1 MVFADID
8 RTSTRWIDSHTLP
21 KNEKLCFTAKM
32 KTVSLDK
39 IKLLDELQHHYLT
52 HKEAIRV
59 RLSEFQS
66 IPPSEYFYELTYCLL
81 TPQSSAAHAEQ
92 AVAQLRDAGF
102 RSQHINPEPILR
114 RKEHYI
120 RFHKTKTRHLLQMKK
135 QFSDIAQKLSEPASA
150 SDLREWLVTHIIGLG
165 YKEATHFLRN
175 IGKNDGLAILDRHIL
190 RTLER
195 LGIVD
200 SIPNSISKK
209 QYLEIEQRFK
219 MFANDIGIVL
229 DELDL
234 VFWSMGTGEIRK

>member
-1 MVFADID
+1 
-8 RTSTRWIDSHTLP
+8 
-21 KNEKLCFTAKM
+21 M
-32 KTVSLDK
+32 KTIPPDK
-39 IKLLDELQHHYLT
+39 IKLLDEVEHHYLIY
-52 HKEAIRV
+52 KEAIRV

-66 IPPSEYFYELTYCLL
+66 VLPSEYFYELTYCLL

-92 AVAQLRDAGF
+92 AVAQLREAGF
-102 RSQHINPEPILR
+102 RSQNIDPEPILR
-114 RKEHYI
+114 RKEYYI
-120 RFHKTKTRHLLQMKK
+120 RFHRTKTRHLLQMKE

-150 SDLREWLVTHIIGLG
+150 ADLREWLVTHIIGLG

-190 RTLER
+190 RMLER
-195 LGIVD
+195 LGLVD

-209 QYLEIEQRFK
+209 HYLEIEQRFK

-234 VFWSMGTGEIRK
+234 VFWSMNTGEIRK